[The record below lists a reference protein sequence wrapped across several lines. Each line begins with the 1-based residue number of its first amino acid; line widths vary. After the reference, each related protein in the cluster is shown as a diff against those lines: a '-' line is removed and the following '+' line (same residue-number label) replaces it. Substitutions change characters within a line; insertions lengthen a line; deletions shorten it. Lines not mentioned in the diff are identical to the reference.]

1 MPALM
6 VTYKPSFIGME
17 TPKENP
23 HGKPWGKPNNTQT
36 QNDLDIDN
44 QIF

>member
-6 VTYKPSFIGME
+6 VTCKPSFIGME
-17 TPKENP
+17 TPKE
-23 HGKPWGKPNNTQT
+23 KPWGKPNNTQT

-44 QIF
+44 QMF